1 MPNDMKTL
9 LVILGSILLTACVS
23 EPPPRAPH
31 YWTRDGYSYGKDV
44 NFGKNEFDR
53 HLAGCNAQAAFL
65 PNGPIQPD
73 VVGNGTSLGN
83 SAADLTNIGN
93 TLGRIATD
101 RAARDDFLMNCLRAQ
116 GWRDNPGVR
125 PK

>member
-9 LVILGSILLTACVS
+9 LVIVGSILLTACVS

-53 HLAGCNAQAAFL
+53 HWAGCNAQLEFL
-65 PNGPIQPD
+65 PSRPTQPD

-83 SAADLTNIGN
+83 YGAGLENFGNALSNIAADTAK
-93 TLGRIATD
+93 RD
-101 RAARDDFLMNCLRAQ
+101 RFLINCMRAQ
-116 GWRDNPGVR
+116 GWRDNPGAR